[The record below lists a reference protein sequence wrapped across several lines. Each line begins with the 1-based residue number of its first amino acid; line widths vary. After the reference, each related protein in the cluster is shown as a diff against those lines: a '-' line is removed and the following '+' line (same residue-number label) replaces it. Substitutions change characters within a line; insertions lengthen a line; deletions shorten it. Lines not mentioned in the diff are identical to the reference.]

1 MQRRWTRTHPY
12 DAVLAVTMT
21 GMDEAAL
28 VLRQTRG
35 MRAARRG
42 GMRAP
47 RWRYLGKF
55 VTNAVAQDELATELC
70 SIVNPGRRCLF
81 AAHVLAADH
90 DAERLSR
97 KQHQAFG
104 RMLGAIESLLSA
116 CNCFEPDHDHV
127 VVTPRWTWQQEL
139 KPVHATAR
147 PPLTPEQACCTERY
161 GYTAAECP
169 PPMAR
174 TVLVT
179 DHLILGR
186 GVWQ

>member
-21 GMDEAAL
+21 GMDEAAF

-47 RWRYLGKF
+47 RWRFVGKF
-55 VTNAVAQDELATELC
+55 VTNTVAQDELATELC

-81 AAHVLAADH
+81 ASDVLGPDEL
-90 DAERLSR
+90 AEKLSR
-97 KQHQAFG
+97 RRHQALG
-104 RMLGAIESLLSA
+104 RMHGAVESLLAA
-116 CNCFEPDHDHV
+116 CNCFEAEDHIT
-127 VVTPRWTWQQEL
+127 VTARWTWQQEL
-139 KPVHATAR
+139 EPVHASVR

-161 GYTAAECP
+161 GYTPAECP

-174 TVLVT
+174 MVLVT